1 MKKFGVL
8 LLLVSILLVSCG
20 PSTKLVRSWDNEE
33 VGTKTFEKLA
43 VVALTP
49 NTSSRYLIERAIVKD
64 FQDDNIKAIYTYE
77 IFPMAG
83 KLDQLGDLVNDK
95 EVLRKKVVAKVEEN
109 GIDALMII
117 SVFDIEKEQRFVSDN
132 NYAVGT
138 AGYYGNPYMM
148 GGMGYYGSPYMMGG
162 RSSYYNYYAY
172 SVGTCY
178 TDGYYV
184 DDFTYFL
191 ECNLFDVET
200 EELLWTGRTK
210 TVNMESIEEEAIYF
224 AKVVVKEILKKE
236 VIVP

>member
-1 MKKFGVL
+1 MKKLSIAFL
-8 LLLVSILLVSCG
+8 LISILFVGCG
-20 PSTKLVRSWDNEE
+20 PSTKLVRSWANEE
-33 VGTKTFEKLA
+33 VETKTFEKLA

-49 NTSSRYLIERAIVKD
+49 DASSRYLIERAVVKD
-64 FQDDNIKAIYTYE
+64 LKDDDIKAIYTYE

-83 KLDQLGDLVNDK
+83 NIEQLGDLIKDK
-95 EVLRKKVVAKVEEN
+95 EELRKKVITKVEEN

-117 SVFDIEKEQRFVSDN
+117 SIFNIEKEQRFVRDN
-132 NYAVGT
+132 NYAVGA

-148 GGMGYYGSPYMMGG
+148 GGMGYYGNSYMVGG
-162 RSSYYNYYAY
+162 RHSYYNYYAY

-184 DDFTYFL
+184 DNFTYFL
-191 ECNLFDVET
+191 ECNLYDVNT

-210 TVNMESIEEEAIYF
+210 TVNMESVEEEAIYF
-224 AKVVVKEILKKE
+224 AEVVVKKILKKE

>member
-236 VIVP
+236 VIIP

>member
-1 MKKFGVL
+1 MKKLSIAFL
-8 LLLVSILLVSCG
+8 LISILFVGCG
-20 PSTKLVRSWDNEE
+20 PSTKLVRSWANEE
-33 VGTKTFEKLA
+33 VEAKTFEKLA

-49 NTSSRYLIERAIVKD
+49 NTSSRYLVERAVVKD
-64 FQDDNIKAIYTYE
+64 LKDDNIKAIYTYE

-83 KLDQLGDLVNDK
+83 KLDQLGDLVKDK
-95 EVLRKKVVAKVEEN
+95 ETLRKKVIAKVEEN

-132 NYAVGT
+132 NYAGGA
-138 AGYYGNPYMM
+138 AGYYGNPYAM
-148 GGMGYYGSPYMMGG
+148 GGMGYYGSSYMVGG
-162 RSSYYNYYAY
+162 RHSYYNYYAY

-191 ECNLFDVET
+191 ECNLYDVAT

-210 TVNMESIEEEAIYF
+210 TVNMESVEDEAIYF
-224 AKVVVKEILKKE
+224 AEVVVKEILKKE